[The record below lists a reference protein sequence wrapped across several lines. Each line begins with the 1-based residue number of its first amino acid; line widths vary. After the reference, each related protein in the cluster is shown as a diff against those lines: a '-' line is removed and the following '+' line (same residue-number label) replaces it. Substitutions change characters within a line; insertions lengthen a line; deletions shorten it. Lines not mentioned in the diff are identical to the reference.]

1 MNTDFD
7 AIVVGSGITGGWA
20 AKELTEKGLKVLMVE
35 RGRHIEHGTDYVTEM
50 KAPWEMP
57 FRGAGDP
64 QLYERDF
71 AVQSKNRHFTEYTQ
85 NHFVNDRENPY
96 SVADGTQFNWWRSY
110 QLGGRSLTWGRQ
122 SYRMSDHDF
131 GANKKDGHG
140 VDWPIR
146 YADLKPWYDH
156 VEKFIGVSGQNEG
169 LSSLP
174 DGIYQPPMALNV
186 LEKHAKAAIEAQWPD
201 RRLTI
206 GRTANLT
213 QEKEGRG
220 VCQNRMLCPRGCSY
234 GAYFSTQSS
243 TLPAAQAT
251 GNLTLI
257 TDTVVETVDYDAK
270 AKRASGVSVLNVKT
284 GERRRYTARIIFMNA
299 GAFNTNHVLLRSR
312 SDAFPNG
319 LGNSSGRLGTHIM
332 DHASTVGAIAL
343 FDRFQDRTTYGN
355 RPTGVIIPR
364 FRNLADEPET
374 DFVRGYSFQGGAL
387 RSTWTRGKREAGIGE
402 AFKENL
408 RHVGPWR
415 MVLVSF
421 AESLPRETNR
431 LRLDPVKVDQ
441 FGAPLLQIDFTHGE
455 NEIKA
460 LTDASKEASAML
472 TAAGGKVI
480 MSLNKPGAGG
490 SAIHEMGGA
499 MMGHDPR
506 TSVTNR
512 WNQLHDVPN
521 VFVTD
526 GAAMS
531 SSACQNPSL
540 TYMAMT
546 ARACDTAVKML
557 KQGRI

>member
-57 FRGAGDP
+57 FRGEGDAE
-64 QLYERDF
+64 LYERDF
-71 AVQSKNRHFTEYTQ
+71 AIQSKNRHFTEYTQ

-96 SVADGTQFNWWRSY
+96 AVADGTHFNWWRSY

-174 DGIYQPPMALNV
+174 DGVYQPPMALNV

-213 QEKEGRG
+213 QEKEGRSA
-220 VCQNRMLCPRGCSY
+220 CQYRMLCPRGCSY

-312 SDAFPNG
+312 SEAFPNG

-343 FDRFQDRTTYGN
+343 FDTFQDRTSYGN
-355 RPTGVIIPR
+355 RPTGIIIPR
-364 FRNLADEPET
+364 FRNLGDQPEG

-402 AFKENL
+402 AFKDHL

-455 NEIKA
+455 NERKA
-460 LTDASKEASAML
+460 LTDAGKEASAML
-472 TAAGGKVI
+472 TAAGGKVV
-480 MSLNKPGAGG
+480 MSLNQPGIGG

-499 MMGHDPR
+499 MMGQDPR

-526 GAAMS
+526 GAAMA

-540 TYMAMT
+540 TYMALT
-546 ARACDTAVKML
+546 ARACNNAVKML
-557 KQGRI
+557 KEGRI

>member
-35 RGRHIEHGTDYVTEM
+35 RGRHIEHGSDYVTEM
-50 KAPWEMP
+50 KAPWDMP
-57 FRGAGDP
+57 FRGVGDP

-71 AVQSKNRHFTEYTQ
+71 AVQSKNRHFNEYTQ

-96 SVADGTQFNWWRSY
+96 SVAEGTEFNWWRSY

-156 VEKFIGVSGQNEG
+156 VETFIGVSGQAEG

-174 DGIYQPPMALNV
+174 DGVFQPPMALNV

-213 QEKEGRG
+213 QEKEGRSA
-220 VCQNRMLCPRGCSY
+220 CQNRMICPRGCSY
-234 GAYFSTQSS
+234 GAYFSTQSA

-251 GNLTLI
+251 GKLTLV

-270 AKRASGVSVLNVKT
+270 AKRATGVSVLNIKT

-343 FDRFQDRTTYGN
+343 FDRFQDRTTFGN

-364 FRNLADEPET
+364 FRNLGDQPEG
-374 DFVRGYSFQGGAL
+374 DFVRGYSYQGGAL
-387 RSTWTRGKREAGIGE
+387 RSTWTRGKREAGIGQT
-402 AFKENL
+402 FKDNL
-408 RHVGPWR
+408 RGPGPWR

-431 LRLDPVKVDQ
+431 LRLDPVKTDP

-455 NEIKA
+455 NERKA
-460 LTDASKEASAML
+460 LADAAKEASAML

-480 MSLNKPGAGG
+480 LSLDRPGVGG

-499 MMGHDPR
+499 MMGTDPR

-512 WNQLHDVPN
+512 WNQLHDVAN
-521 VFVTD
+521 VFVSD
-526 GAAMS
+526 GAAMA

-540 TYMAMT
+540 TYMALT
-546 ARACDTAVKML
+546 ARACDSAVKML
-557 KQGRI
+557 KEGRI

>member
-57 FRGAGDP
+57 FRGEGDP

-96 SVADGTQFNWWRSY
+96 SVAEGTRFNWWRSY

-174 DGIYQPPMALNV
+174 DGVYQPPMALNV
-186 LEKHAKAAIEAQWPD
+186 LEKHAKATIEAQWPD

-213 QEKEGRG
+213 QEKEGRST
-220 VCQNRMLCPRGCSY
+220 CQNRMICQRGCSY

-284 GERRRYTARIIFMNA
+284 GARRRYTARIIFMNA

-319 LGNSSGRLGTHIM
+319 LGNSSGRLGSHIM

-355 RPTGVIIPR
+355 RPTGIIIPR
-364 FRNLADEPET
+364 FRNLGDRPET

-402 AFKENL
+402 AFKDNL

-441 FGAPLLQIDFTHGE
+441 FGAPLLLIDFTHGE
-455 NEIKA
+455 NERKA
-460 LTDASKEASAML
+460 LTDAGKEASAML
-472 TAAGGKVI
+472 SAAGGKVI
-480 MSLNKPGAGG
+480 MSLNQPGIGG

-526 GAAMS
+526 GAAMA

-540 TYMAMT
+540 TYMALT
-546 ARACDTAVKML
+546 ARACDTAVTML